1 MNTRVIICGGRD
13 FSDKG
18 LCFDSLDLFLAGYE
32 TVEIVS
38 GHASGADLLGEAY
51 ARAHGLKLSV
61 FKADWK
67 RYGRG
72 AGPIRNRQ
80 MLEYAIEETALVIAF
95 WDGKSKGTKNMIDQ
109 ARKAGSEVKIV
120 RYSEKDDDYSAL

>member
-13 FSDKG
+13 FSDTG
-18 LCFDSLDLFLAGYE
+18 LCFDSLDLCLAGYE
-32 TVEIVS
+32 AVEIVS

-67 RYGRG
+67 QYGRG
-72 AGPIRNRQ
+72 AGPVRNRQ
-80 MLEYAIEETALVIAF
+80 MLEYAMEETALVIAF
-95 WDGKSKGTKNMIDQ
+95 WDGESKGTKNMIDQ

-120 RYSEKDDDYSAL
+120 RYPEKDADV

>member
-13 FSDKG
+13 FSDLE
-18 LCFDSLDLFLAGYE
+18 LCFDSLDHFLAGYDAA
-32 TVEIVS
+32 EIVS
-38 GHASGADLLGEAY
+38 GHARGADLLGEAY
-51 ARAHGLKLSV
+51 ARAHRLKLSV

-72 AGPIRNRQ
+72 AGPVRNRQ
-80 MLEYAIEETALVIAF
+80 MLEYAMEETALVIAF

-109 ARKAGSEVKIV
+109 ANKEGARVHIIN
-120 RYSEKDDDYSAL
+120 Y